1 MEGIRIQ
8 GQTRRPAT
16 QATSNWSL
24 PSAARLVDVVCS
36 HVAGLRLHRAS
47 LVHHFHSETS
57 AKRSPHAEVAQKDS
71 VSSRA
76 KIDSRAS
83 VSISVGQHSSALP
96 NGPLVDPFAP

>member
-24 PSAARLVDVVCS
+24 PSAARLVDVGCS

-47 LVHHFHSETS
+47 LVHHYHLENS
-57 AKRSPHAEVAQKDS
+57 AKRSRYAEVAQKDS
-71 VSSRA
+71 LSSRA
-76 KIDSRAS
+76 KNDSGGPVTIPVCHRSAS
-83 VSISVGQHSSALP
+83 PLH
-96 NGPLVDPFAP
+96 GPVEDSFA